1 MFMMMGSAE
10 ALPEVPQ
17 QKTVFVEDMTDAQL
31 ATALELPCGLQNLG
45 NTCYMN
51 ATLQCLKS
59 VQELRAGLDQF
70 SGSVMLHNTIV
81 PAHSIT
87 AAMRDTYQAMDRTA
101 EGFLPLVI
109 LQVLHSIYPHY
120 AEKGENGVWK
130 QQDANELWVQLV
142 KHLADKLPGQRK
154 PETEA
159 AEAAMAANTKQSLI
173 DQYFGLLAC

>member
-109 LQVLHSIYPHY
+109 LQV
-120 AEKGENGVWK
+120 NC
-130 QQDANELWVQLV
+130 
-142 KHLADKLPGQRK
+142 
-154 PETEA
+154 
-159 AEAAMAANTKQSLI
+159 SL
-173 DQYFGLLAC
+173 